1 VARLQLE
8 VASHKATLVL
18 STQSGRQSAPALHVL
33 FQTTWQLGRL
43 STQPKS
49 AWVGPPALGA
59 SPPPSPAPMHPYPPS
74 SSLLSDGDSGLRPSP
89 SGRQSAA
96 RIPSYPPGIA
106 RGACS
111 RSQARGPGASPLLR
125 FGRMVIRGSAPR
137 PPGGNPLR
145 RFRPI
150 LPSHRFGRMVMAPKA
165 LPPLCTRR
173 GRLPAP
179 TWFLLC
185 RSTWQRRKP
194 SAPQKSA
201 SWPSAPCASWRG
213 RLRRALR

>member
-1 VARLQLE
+1 MARLQLE

-96 RIPSYPPGIA
+96 QIPSYPPFTSFRSDGHGPEGPSA
-106 RGACS
+106 SVYTPRAPSGA
-111 RSQARGPGASPLLR
+111 P
-125 FGRMVIRGSAPR
+125 
-137 PPGGNPLR
+137 
-145 RFRPI
+145 
-150 LPSHRFGRMVMAPKA
+150 
-165 LPPLCTRR
+165 
-173 GRLPAP
+173 
-179 TWFLLC
+179 WFLLC